1 MNENLAAAGTE
12 PALGADGKPAR
23 EYTLQDFEMLKV
35 LGKGTFGKVMLAKEK
50 GTDDVF
56 AIKVLK
62 KGACTCT

>member
-1 MNENLAAAGTE
+1 
-12 PALGADGKPAR
+12 
-23 EYTLQDFEMLKV
+23 MLKV